1 MTKDPARHGHRF
13 FPTVHRLERAGRST
27 PAVGEALS
35 PGAETIRFTSAK
47 GFAFPPSD
55 IGRMTEDE
63 DGVVHVEVAAL
74 GLIGPSGVLPHW
86 YHELLLERDKAQDTA
101 MGAFYDIFHHRLVS
115 LFYRAWKRNRLLPQK
130 KADNS
135 DVFSGH
141 LLSFLGLG
149 TNGLREQLPL
159 SEEALLHFSG
169 LAGRPAATA
178 ATIAQIV
185 QSLFGLATEVEQFVP
200 RVVEL
205 EPSDWTIVGKGN
217 CRLGV
222 DTVCGGQICDI
233 TSTFR
238 LSLGPMGYREFRG
251 FWEGDKLARLL
262 SLVRFLAGA
271 EYECE
276 VRLKLKKEEVPPCRL
291 GAATSDA
298 PRLGRSTWLK
308 APDSVLDADP
318 LVTFNPDEVRRTA

>member
-1 MTKDPARHGHRF
+1 MTKYPAHRHRF
-13 FPTVHRLERAGRST
+13 FPTVHLLERRSQPT

-35 PGAETIRFTSAK
+35 PGAETIRFASGK

-55 IGRMTEDE
+55 ISRMTEDE
-63 DGVVHVEVAAL
+63 NGVVHVEVAAL
-74 GLIGPSGVLPHW
+74 GLVGPSGVLPHW
-86 YHELLLERDKAQDTA
+86 YHELLLERDKVQDTA
-101 MGAFYDIFHHRLVS
+101 MGAFYDLFHHRLIS

-149 TNGLREQLPL
+149 TNGIREKLPFP
-159 SEEALLHFSG
+159 EEALLHFSG
-169 LAGRPAATA
+169 LASRPAATA
-178 ATIAQIV
+178 GTIARIV
-185 QSLFGLATEVEQFVP
+185 QSLFGLAADVEQFVP

-205 EPSDWTIVGKGN
+205 EPSDLTILGKGN
-217 CRLGV
+217 CGLGV
-222 DTVCGGQICDI
+222 DAVCGGQICDI
-233 TSTFR
+233 GSTFR

-262 SLVRFLAGA
+262 SLVRFLAGP

-276 VRLKLKKEEVPPCRL
+276 VRLKLQKEEVPPCRL
-291 GAATSDA
+291 GAATCDA
-298 PRLGRSTWLK
+298 PRLGRSTWLN
-308 APDSVLDADP
+308 APDSALDADP
-318 LVTFNPDEVRRTA
+318 FVTFNPDDVRRTA